1 MINQSKL
8 PWVGTT
14 IFTVMSKRAAEHG
27 AVNLSQG
34 FPDYD
39 VDERLIAL
47 VTEAMQ
53 AGQNQYAP
61 MPGVPELNA
70 AIATK
75 IQHDYGWQP
84 NPETEITVTSGA
96 TQGLYSV
103 IGAMVG
109 TGDEVIVI
117 EPSYDSYIPAI
128 ASYGGVART
137 VPLRPPHFKVDW
149 QEVASQINSRT
160 RLIMINTP
168 HNPCGVVL
176 EDEDMQQLEALV
188 LQHGL
193 YVVSDEVYEHMIYD
207 GKTHCSVLRYPGLYS
222 RSFALF
228 SFGKSLHVTG
238 WKTGYVIAPPELTT
252 EYRKIHQF
260 TVFSGNRP
268 MQVAVARYLE
278 RFADFPSLST
288 FFQTKRDLFLQKMA
302 NLPLRFLPCHGSYF
316 ILADYSE
323 VTNEHDRDFAI
334 RLTKEGGVATIPLS
348 PFYREGHD
356 GKLLR
361 FCFAKKEETLIEAA
375 ERLKKYFV

>member
-1 MINQSKL
+1 
-8 PWVGTT
+8 
-14 IFTVMSKRAAEHG
+14 
-27 AVNLSQG
+27 
-34 FPDYD
+34 
-39 VDERLIAL
+39 
-47 VTEAMQ
+47 
-53 AGQNQYAP
+53 
-61 MPGVPELNA
+61 
-70 AIATK
+70 
-75 IQHDYGWQP
+75 
-84 NPETEITVTSGA
+84 
-96 TQGLYSV
+96 
-103 IGAMVG
+103 
-109 TGDEVIVI
+109 
-117 EPSYDSYIPAI
+117 
-128 ASYGGVART
+128 
-137 VPLRPPHFKVDW
+137 KVDW

-278 RFADFPSLST
+278 RFADFPSL
-288 FFQTKRDLFLQKMA
+288 
-302 NLPLRFLPCHGSYF
+302 
-316 ILADYSE
+316 
-323 VTNEHDRDFAI
+323 
-334 RLTKEGGVATIPLS
+334 
-348 PFYREGHD
+348 
-356 GKLLR
+356 
-361 FCFAKKEETLIEAA
+361 
-375 ERLKKYFV
+375 